1 MMRRTKP
8 MKETELKPLT
18 HEEVA
23 AALRAA
29 KSTRYRGLYDTAADM
44 IEALVA
50 DLRVAEHNTL
60 CDLCVH
66 GQDKMPCIES
76 DVTCDACPHDCK
88 CKKCRDSDLFEW
100 RGVQKKKQPK
110 PKREGRK

>member
-1 MMRRTKP
+1 

-29 KSTRYRGLYDTAADM
+29 KSTRYRGLFDAAADM
-44 IEALVA
+44 IESLAA
-50 DLRVAEHNTL
+50 DLRVAERRGL
-60 CDLCVH
+60 CALCVH
-66 GQDKMPCIES
+66 AQDKKPCWES
-76 DVTCDACPHDCK
+76 CLKCDDCTIVCK
-88 CKKCRDSDLFEW
+88 CRNCHGGALFEW
-100 RGVQKKKQPK
+100 RGVQKKEQPK